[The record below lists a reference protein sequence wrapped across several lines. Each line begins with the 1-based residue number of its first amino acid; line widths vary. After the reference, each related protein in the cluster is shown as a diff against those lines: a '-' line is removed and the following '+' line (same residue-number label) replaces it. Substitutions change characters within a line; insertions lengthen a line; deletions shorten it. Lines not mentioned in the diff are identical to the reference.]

1 MHLGKKDYLYKF
13 DPCLFFCSDSYN
25 TEFCILGIIR
35 VWSLLFSVRVYIS
48 LHFVPVPFVKLDF
61 RLSVF

>member
-1 MHLGKKDYLYKF
+1 M
-13 DPCLFFCSDSYN
+13 LFFCNDSYN

-35 VWSLLFSVRVYIS
+35 VWSLLFSERVYIS
-48 LHFVPVPFVKLDF
+48 LHFVPIPFVKLDF